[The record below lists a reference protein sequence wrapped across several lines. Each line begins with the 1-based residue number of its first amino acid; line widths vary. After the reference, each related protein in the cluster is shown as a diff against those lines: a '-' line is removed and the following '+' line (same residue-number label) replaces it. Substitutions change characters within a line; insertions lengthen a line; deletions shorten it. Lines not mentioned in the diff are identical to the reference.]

1 MFATTAPKFRVT
13 ATAFAASMVGT
24 ALVFAIPQVAQA
36 ATTHSDFVRSVE
48 AQLNR
53 SDFAATGDTGV
64 ATVAVRIDADGKVL
78 SAQVAG
84 TSGHA
89 ALDREALSTAK
100 SVNYPKGERART
112 VAVVL
117 RFGNVAKPSKS
128 QSAALVNR
136 YVNAKGEAL
145 ASQNPAPNVG

>member
-1 MFATTAPKFRVT
+1 MFVTTAPKFRVS
-13 ATAFAASMVGT
+13 ATAFAASMLGT

-36 ATTHSDFVRSVE
+36 ATPNGSFVRNVE
-48 AQLNR
+48 AQLNS
-53 SDFAATGDTGV
+53 SDFAQTSESGV

-89 ALDREALSTAK
+89 MLDREALSRAK
-100 SVNYPKGERART
+100 SVIYPKADKART

-117 RFGNVAKPSKS
+117 NFGSAAKPSKE
-128 QSAALVNR
+128 QSAALVSR

-145 ASQNPAPNVG
+145 ASQTPAPNAG

>member
-1 MFATTAPKFRVT
+1 MFATTAPKFRVS
-13 ATAFAASMVGT
+13 ATAFAASVLGT

-36 ATTHSDFVRSVE
+36 ATTNSDFVRSVE

-53 SDFAATGDTGV
+53 SDFATTGDTGV
-64 ATVAVRIDADGKVL
+64 ATVAVRIDADGNVL

-89 ALDREALSTAK
+89 ALDHEALSTAK
-100 SVNYPKGERART
+100 SVNYPKGENART

-128 QSAALVNR
+128 RSAALVNR